1 MEVWINFT
9 DPVSLHTFPIQDSR
23 PRFDTIFDNRPSTPA
38 GALIIHDADGRPYA
52 VVADNKDDSVLIID
66 ISDPDQ
72 PDLVSREFDKEDGFA
87 LDTPIAVDM
96 ALIGERKYV
105 LVGTRGTY
113 TNGTIIDAGLQL
125 IDVTDPLEPTAGGR
139 VVGAQGDFALID
151 VIDDVS
157 AVQIGDHHY
166 ALVAS
171 GNVGSGAGA
180 LVIVNITNPDS
191 LSHVW
196 SGRAGSGILPSAHVD
211 GIYAVHIDGHPY
223 AVAHIDSNVAILN
236 ITQPGSPT
244 LASAFHGSSDLTVTE
259 IDSRHYVLAGR
270 YPDPGFTIVDITD
283 PANPSTVTN
292 ATEGYGT
299 NLSDTILN
307 TITAVEIDETHYAVT
322 TSSSYIVVTDI
333 TDPAHPSAA
342 GSLNVETGRDPLGTL
357 NIHDGVVKIL
367 GRHYVP
373 ATAAI
378 DNDGDFF
385 AMLDITDPAQITE
398 GRGGGDPPKFDVLDC
413 QPMSRRSR

>member
-1 MEVWINFT
+1 M
-9 DPVSLHTFPIQDSR
+9 
-23 PRFDTIFDNRPSTPA
+23 
-38 GALIIHDADGRPYA
+38 
-52 VVADNKDDSVLIID
+52 
-66 ISDPDQ
+66 
-72 PDLVSREFDKEDGFA
+72 
-87 LDTPIAVDM
+87 
-96 ALIGERKYV
+96 
-105 LVGTRGTY
+105 
-113 TNGTIIDAGLQL
+113 

-196 SGRAGSGILPSAHVD
+196 SRRAGSGPLPSAHVN

-244 LASAFHGSSDLTVTE
+244 LASAFHGSSDLAVTE
-259 IDSRHYVLAGR
+259 IDGRHYVLAGR

-283 PANPSTVTN
+283 PANPSTVAN

-307 TITAVEIDETHYAVT
+307 TITAVEIDGTHYAVT
-322 TSSSYIVVTDI
+322 ASSSYIVVTDI
-333 TDPAHPSAA
+333 TDPANPSAA

-385 AMLDITDPAQITE
+385 VMLDVTDPSRIAE
-398 GRGGGDPPKFDVLDC
+398 GRGGDPPTFDTIEEYTT
-413 QPMSRRSR
+413 SRSSR